1 MSKNKKKLG
10 YSQYEAVL
18 SDHNYKLEIL
28 AQRYSELQSYFL
40 GFLEFTGKSLEFHEW
55 MKARIEEMKKEV
67 EENETK
73 EKSTLHDYQSV
84 GDEVI

>member
-28 AQRYSELQSYFL
+28 AQRYSELQTYFV
-40 GFLEFTGKSLEFHEW
+40 GYLEFTGKNLEFNEW
-55 MKARIEEMKKEV
+55 MTSRIKEAQEEAKLNEQSQEKEGV
-67 EENETK
+67 LHEE
-73 EKSTLHDYQSV
+73 V
-84 GDEVI
+84 

>member
-28 AQRYSELQSYFL
+28 AQRYSELQTYFL
-40 GFLEFTGKSLEFHEW
+40 GFLEFTGKNLEFHEW
-55 MKARIEEMKKEV
+55 MKARVEEMKKEV
-67 EENETK
+67 DADK
-73 EKSTLHDYQSV
+73 EKEEGVLHGSQ
-84 GDEVI
+84 